1 MFRCEANASELV
13 PDMGHDGGADM
24 SYSDNISKKE
34 AARLVGCAEST
45 LMRLVKNSDFPSP
58 YKIGGKLCFSR
69 QEILEWIEDQ
79 KCHKRVRRS

>member
-1 MFRCEANASELV
+1 MFRCEANASEFALA
-13 PDMGHDGGADM
+13 MGHKGGAGM

-58 YKIGGKLCFSR
+58 YMIGGKLCFSR
-69 QEILEWIEDQ
+69 EEILAWIEDQ
-79 KCHKRVRRS
+79 KRYKRVRRS

>member
-13 PDMGHDGGADM
+13 PAKGHDGGVDM
-24 SYSDNISKKE
+24 SYSDNITKKE

-58 YKIGGKLCFSR
+58 YMIGGKLFFSR

-79 KCHKRVRRS
+79 RRHKRVRRN

>member
-1 MFRCEANASELV
+1 MFRCEANASELA
-13 PDMGHDGGADM
+13 PAMGHDGGAGI

-45 LMRLVKNSDFPSP
+45 LMRLVKNSDCPSP

-69 QEILEWIEDQ
+69 KEILEWIEDQ
-79 KCHKRVRRS
+79 KLHKRVRRS

>member
-1 MFRCEANASELV
+1 MFRCEANASELA
-13 PDMGHDGGADM
+13 PAMGHDGGAGM

-58 YKIGGKLCFSR
+58 YKIGGKLCFLR
-69 QEILEWIEDQ
+69 KEILEWIEEQ
-79 KCHKRVRRS
+79 KRNKRVRSS

>member
-13 PDMGHDGGADM
+13 PITGHDGDAGM

-45 LMRLVKNSDFPSP
+45 LMRLVKNSDLPSP

-69 QEILEWIEDQ
+69 KEILEWIEDQ
-79 KCHKRVRRS
+79 KLHKRVRRS

>member
-1 MFRCEANASELV
+1 MFRCEASASELA
-13 PDMGHDGGADM
+13 PDMGHDGGAGM

-69 QEILEWIEDQ
+69 KEILEWIEEQ
-79 KCHKRVRRS
+79 KRHKRVRSS

>member
-1 MFRCEANASELV
+1 MFRCEANASEFV
-13 PDMGHDGGADM
+13 PVMGHYGGVDM

-45 LMRLVKNSDFPSP
+45 LMRLVKNSDCPSP
-58 YKIGGKLCFSR
+58 YMIGGKLFFSR

-79 KCHKRVRRS
+79 KRHKRVRRN

>member
-1 MFRCEANASELV
+1 MPSELV
-13 PDMGHDGGADM
+13 PAMGHDGGADM

-45 LMRLVKNSDFPSP
+45 LMRHVKNIDLPSP

-69 QEILEWIEDQ
+69 QEIIDWIEEQ
-79 KCHKRVRRS
+79 KCKNRVMPR

>member
-1 MFRCEANASELV
+1 MFRCEANASELAPV
-13 PDMGHDGGADM
+13 MGHDGGAGM

-45 LMRLVKNSDFPSP
+45 LMRLVKNSDVPSP

-69 QEILEWIEDQ
+69 KEILEWIEDQ
-79 KCHKRVRRS
+79 KRHKRVRRN

>member
-1 MFRCEANASELV
+1 MFQCEASASELA
-13 PDMGHDGGADM
+13 PDMGHDGGAGM

-69 QEILEWIEDQ
+69 KEILEWIEDQ
-79 KCHKRVRRS
+79 KLHKRVRRN

>member
-1 MFRCEANASELV
+1 MFRCEANASEFTLA
-13 PDMGHDGGADM
+13 MGYNGGAGM
-24 SYSDNISKKE
+24 TYSDNITKKE

-79 KCHKRVRRS
+79 KRHKRVRRN

>member
-1 MFRCEANASELV
+1 MFRCEANASEFALA
-13 PDMGHDGGADM
+13 MGHKGGAGM

-69 QEILEWIEDQ
+69 QEILAWIEDQ
-79 KCHKRVRRS
+79 KRHKRVRRN

>member
-1 MFRCEANASELV
+1 VFRCEANASELA
-13 PDMGHDGGADM
+13 PDMGHDGGAGM

-45 LMRLVKNSDFPSP
+45 LMRLVKNSYFPSP

-69 QEILEWIEDQ
+69 KEILEWIEEQ
-79 KCHKRVRRS
+79 KHNKRVRSS

>member
-1 MFRCEANASELV
+1 
-13 PDMGHDGGADM
+13 MGHDGGAGM

-45 LMRLVKNSDFPSP
+45 LMRLVKNSDFPCP

-69 QEILEWIEDQ
+69 KEILEWIEEQ
-79 KCHKRVRRS
+79 KRHKRVRSS